1 MHKCLGICGLP
12 ELNQEDINNLY
23 RSITNNTNKVVIK
36 NSLTKE
42 KSGPDGS
49 LLNSTKPLK

>member
-1 MHKCLGICGLP
+1 MHEYLGICGLP